1 MIIRYSPILFLT
13 GEMNMRKL
21 TVSLILALSA
31 LSSNAN
37 ADALGL
43 YVGGGVWDHDPSGS
57 FGTTGATD
65 STIDMEADLKYAG
78 EKDSYVYAAFEH
90 FVPFVPNIR
99 VERATMGHTGTS
111 NADFQFNGIPVLTG
125 SPSTINLDNTDAI
138 LYWRLLDN
146 WVNFDFGITARKL
159 DADFTIDGE
168 TVAVSATIPMLYVAA
183 QFDLPLTG
191 LSIGAD
197 INTISYSDASYQDL
211 RLRVLYEIGVVG
223 FELGMKT
230 TNLELKGL
238 DKVNADLEFKGMMMG
253 AFLHF

>member
-1 MIIRYSPILFLT
+1 
-13 GEMNMRKL
+13 MRKF
-21 TVSLILALSA
+21 TVSLILAFSA

-43 YVGGGVWDHDPSGS
+43 YVGGGVWDHDPVGT
-57 FGTTGATD
+57 FGTVGD
-65 STIDMEADLKYAG
+65 DVINMETNLKYVD

-90 FVPFVPNIR
+90 FVPLVPNVRI
-99 VERATMGHTGTS
+99 ERASMGHTGASSATF
-111 NADFQFNGIPVLTG
+111 DFNGVPVAAG
-125 SPSTINLDNTDAI
+125 NSTVNLDTTDAI

-146 WVNFDFGITARKL
+146 WVNLDLGFTARKL
-159 DADFTIDGE
+159 DADFTLGDE
-168 TVAVSATIPMLYVAA
+168 TVAVSETIPMLYIAA

-197 INTISYSDASYQDL
+197 INHISYSDASYQDI
-211 RLRVLYEIGVVG
+211 RLRAIYEMGVIG
-223 FELGMKT
+223 FELGLKT

-238 DKVNADLEFKGMMMG
+238 DSVNADLEFKGMMVG

>member
-1 MIIRYSPILFLT
+1 
-13 GEMNMRKL
+13 MRKF

-31 LSSNAN
+31 LSGNAN

-43 YVGGGVWDHDPSGS
+43 YIGGGVWDHDPSGY
-57 FGTTGATD
+57 FGTTGD
-65 STIDMEADLKYAG
+65 DPINMETNLKYVG

-99 VERATMGHTGTS
+99 IESASMGHTGTS
-111 NADFQFNGIPVLTG
+111 SVTVDFNGQTVNTG
-125 SPSTINLDNTDAI
+125 SASVINMDTTDAI

-146 WVNFDFGITARKL
+146 WVNFDLGFNARKL
-159 DADFTIDGE
+159 DADFTMGAE
-168 TVAVSATIPMLYVAA
+168 TVAVSETIPMLYLAV

-197 INTISYSDASYQDL
+197 INNVSYSDAKYQDI
-211 RLRVLYEIGVVG
+211 RVRALYEMGVIGI
-223 FELGMKT
+223 ELGLKT
-230 TNLELKGL
+230 TTLDLKGL
-238 DKVNADLEFKGMMMG
+238 DTIESSIEFKGMMVG

>member
-1 MIIRYSPILFLT
+1 
-13 GEMNMRKL
+13 MRNI
-21 TVSLILALSA
+21 TISMILALSA

-43 YVGGGVWDHDPSGS
+43 YIGGGVWDHDPSGS
-57 FGTTGATD
+57 FGTVGGD
-65 STIDMEADLKYAG
+65 QINMESDLKYSG

-90 FVPFVPNIR
+90 FVPLVPNVR
-99 VERATMGHTGTS
+99 VERASMGHTGTATAS
-111 NADFQFNGIPVLTG
+111 FNFNGVPVSG
-125 SPSTINLDNTDAI
+125 SSAINIDNTDAI

-146 WVNFDFGITARKL
+146 WVNLDIGLTARKL
-159 DADFTIDGE
+159 DADFAVGNE
-168 TVAVSATIPMLYVAA
+168 MVAVSATIPMVYAAA

-197 INTISYSDASYQDL
+197 INTISYSDATYNDV
-211 RLRVLYEIGVVG
+211 RIRALYEMGVIG
-223 FELGMKT
+223 FELGLKT

-238 DKVNADLEFKGMMMG
+238 DKVNADLEFKGMMIG

>member
-1 MIIRYSPILFLT
+1 
-13 GEMNMRKL
+13 MRKL
-21 TVSLILALSA
+21 TTSLVLALSA

-43 YVGGGVWDHDPSGS
+43 YIGGGVWDHDPSGS
-57 FGTTGATD
+57 FGTVGD
-65 STIDMEADLKYAG
+65 DVINMESDLKYSG
-78 EKDSYVYAAFEH
+78 DTDSYVYAAFEH
-90 FVPFVPNIR
+90 FVPLVPNVRI
-99 VERATMGHTGTS
+99 ERATMGHTGTAAAS
-111 NADFQFNGIPVLTG
+111 FNFGNNPIATG
-125 SPSTINLDNTDAI
+125 PSAINIDNTDVI

-159 DADFTIDGE
+159 DADFSVGTE
-168 TVAVSATIPMLYVAA
+168 TVAVSATIPMVYVAA

-197 INTISYSDASYQDL
+197 INTISYSDASYNDV
-211 RLRVLYEIGVVG
+211 RIRALYEMGVIG
-223 FELGMKT
+223 FELGLKT

-238 DKVNADLEFKGMMMG
+238 DKVNADLEFKGMMVG